1 MKNALSG
8 SGGLSLT
15 KFSYLQR
22 LKQRQQLARLKEQI
36 VFGLTLG
43 WVITLISGFRYFFV
57 INQNDSLWKTLFYI
71 GLGLIALSIILPVAI
86 ALLQI
91 PLRKVTEKI
100 GEKLFLLILLASYF
114 LFILPIGVLVKKQ
127 QKNYSFYAWQDKLIT
142 QVEGWM
148 QWDSREDIQP
158 LQPAAKKRSLMLQ
171 LARVVAYFIRNGHYL
186 FIPVLVLLLVLGLI
200 MFFVKASALAPFI
213 YTLF

>member
-1 MKNALSG
+1 M
-8 SGGLSLT
+8 T

-43 WVITLISGFRYFFV
+43 WLMTLVGGFHYFFAL
-57 INQNDSLWKTLFYI
+57 NSHESLWKMLFYL
-71 GLGLIALSIILPVAI
+71 GMGLIAISIILPGAI
-86 ALLQI
+86 ALLQV

-100 GEKLFLLILLASYF
+100 GEKIFLLILLASYF
-114 LFILPIGVLVKKQ
+114 LFILPVGVLFRRQ
-127 QKNYSFYAWQDKLIT
+127 QTNYSFYAWQDKFIN

-148 QWDSREDIQP
+148 KWESQEDIQP
-158 LQPAAKKRSLMLQ
+158 LQPGAKKRPLMIQ
-171 LARVVAYFIRNGHYL
+171 LAWVVAYFLRNGHYL
-186 FIPVLVLLLVLGLI
+186 LIPVLVLLLVLGLI
-200 MFFVKASALAPFI
+200 MFFIKASALAPFI